1 MLVLQHAHIGYEH
14 EGESEQSH
22 DLERRLLL
30 PDEPIC
36 LPQQPQQQ
44 LHRNVAAAVLAA
56 HFLARWAW
64 RSWEFS
70 VALLLVHLYPGSLR
84 LVAVYG
90 LLDDL
95 CSLALGP
102 LAGQFVDR

>member
-1 MLVLQHAHIGYEH
+1 
-14 EGESEQSH
+14 
-22 DLERRLLL
+22 L
-30 PDEPIC
+30 PSQ
-36 LPQQPQQQ
+36 LTFQPQQHQQQ
-44 LHRNVAAAVLAA
+44 LHPRVGAAILAA

-102 LAGQFVDR
+102 LAGQLVDR